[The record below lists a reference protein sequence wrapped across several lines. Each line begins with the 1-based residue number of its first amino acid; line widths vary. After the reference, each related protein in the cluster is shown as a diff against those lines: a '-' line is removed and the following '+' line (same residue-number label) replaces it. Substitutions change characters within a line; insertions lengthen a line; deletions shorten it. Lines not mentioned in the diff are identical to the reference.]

1 MCCLRELDE
10 AEAWLAAA
18 ESTIAGDTGGRARY
32 TTAVAMTIHAMIRA
46 NDALTSR
53 YLGRRSTRHEE
64 ASGLFGQ
71 LLKQGRIPAK
81 HAGLRNILMRAVSE
95 KSEYDYKG
103 TGVGSRVAKRRV
115 REARKF
121 IDAVKEMLG

>member
-1 MCCLRELDE
+1 MACGRGG
-10 AEAWLAAA
+10 
-18 ESTIAGDTGGRARY
+18 TIAGDRGGRARY

-64 ASGLFGQ
+64 ASRLFGE
-71 LLKQGRIPAK
+71 LLKQNKIPAK
-81 HAGLRNILMRAVSE
+81 YAGLRNILMRAVSE

-103 TGVGSRVAKRRV
+103 TEVGSRVAKRWV
-115 REARKF
+115 REARRF
-121 IDAVKEMLG
+121 IDAVKEILG

>member
-1 MCCLRELDE
+1 MSCLRELDE

-18 ESTIAGDTGGRARY
+18 ECTISGDTGGRARY

-46 NDALTSR
+46 NDALTAR

-64 ASGLFGQ
+64 ATRLFGE

-81 HAGLRNILMRAVSE
+81 YAGLRNVLKRAVSE

-103 TGVGSRVAKRRV
+103 TEVGSRVAKRWV
-115 REARKF
+115 REARTF
-121 IDAVKEMLG
+121 INAVKEMLD